1 MTTDDPRDLL
11 GTLDVPPA
19 PPDLVA
25 KTLAAAAPLL
35 AAHARR
41 TRARVWIRPL
51 VVALLPLP
59 AVIAI
64 DVVIARTLYAV
75 LSLVLPDIVTTY
87 LVAQYVLLMMLLVG
101 LTYAA
106 VPVLAD
112 RQAHAL
118 LEDAHV

>member
-1 MTTDDPRDLL
+1 MTDDPRDLL
-11 GTLDVPPA
+11 GPLEVPPTS
-19 PPDLVA
+19 PDLVS

-35 AAHARR
+35 VAHARR
-41 TRARVWIRPL
+41 TRARVWLRPL

-59 AVIAI
+59 LVVAV
-64 DVVIARTLYAV
+64 DVLVARALYAL
-75 LSLVLPDIVTTY
+75 LSLFLPDVVTTY
-87 LVAQYVLLMMLLVG
+87 LVAQYLLLMLLLVG

-118 LEDAHV
+118 LEEAHV